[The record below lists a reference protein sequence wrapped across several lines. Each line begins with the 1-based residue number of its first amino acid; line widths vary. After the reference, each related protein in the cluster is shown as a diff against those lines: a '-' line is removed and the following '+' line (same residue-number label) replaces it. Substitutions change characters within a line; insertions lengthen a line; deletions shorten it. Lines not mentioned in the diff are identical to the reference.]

1 MNRTA
6 VSLIAL
12 LTLLLLVPSLNGC
25 AAPSPIAPLPP
36 LLCPRPEIPALPP
49 SLAKPP
55 PQESYLEAARRD
67 ISQWLQ
73 QLKSTATR

>member
-6 VSLIAL
+6 WSLVAL

-25 AAPSPIAPLPP
+25 ASPSPSVTLPP
-36 LLCPRPEIPALPP
+36 VLCPKPEIPAVPP

-55 PQESYLEAARRD
+55 PPESFLDAARRD

-73 QLKSTATR
+73 ALKSSATR